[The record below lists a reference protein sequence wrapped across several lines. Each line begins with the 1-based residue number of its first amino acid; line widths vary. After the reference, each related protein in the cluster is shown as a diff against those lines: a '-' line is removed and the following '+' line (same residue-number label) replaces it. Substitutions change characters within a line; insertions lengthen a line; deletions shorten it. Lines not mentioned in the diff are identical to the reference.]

1 MLGLIKLGQGV
12 AVNVLQKM
20 GLDLE
25 TVRMEVEKQV
35 GTGPDQKMIGNIPY
49 TPRVKKVLALAPRK
63 PRRSITPTSA
73 PNTFCSACC
82 AKATAWPRAF

>member
-35 GTGPDQKMIGNIPY
+35 GSGPETKMVGNIPY
-49 TPRVKKVLALAPRK
+49 TPRVKKVLALAGQGSQGAESFLCRDRTHFAGIAA
-63 PRRSITPTSA
+63 RR
-73 PNTFCSACC
+73 
-82 AKATAWPRAF
+82 